1 MIKEYAHW
9 KRLLAL
15 ILSAVLVLGIV
26 PVNQVSAT
34 ETAFRFADGTPST
47 VTYQTGLVLT
57 LSVTGGLG
65 NGAVTYAIIEGD
77 AATINETSG
86 ELAVQKPGDVR
97 ILATKAAEG
106 ANPEQT
112 AEHTLTITPAP
123 FAFETASPEA
133 IQYEKNLKYT
143 NQAIYGSGNGTVTYV
158 LVVVTEEGDTTA
170 EETEI
175 ARIDTQ
181 TGELTILKA
190 GEVTVQ
196 ADKAADGDIVEQ
208 TARYTLKI
216 NLGEQAG
223 FVFDG
228 DAAIA
233 YTPGLTYSKEA
244 SGGEGTGAVIYS
256 ISAGAEYADI
266 DSGTGVLTIKK
277 PGSVTVSAT
286 KAANE
291 QYAAATAAYTLTI
304 TKGVQSDFAFQ
315 EAAPEAQIY
324 AAGLT
329 YTNTASGGEGTG
341 AVTYAVTAGMDIAS
355 VDMNTGAL
363 SITGYG
369 EITVTATKAAD
380 DYYDAAAVSYT
391 LRVTKTPQTGFAFAT
406 ADPPAMDYA
415 ADLSYTNTASGGEGT
430 GAITYEVTDG
440 SDVAQVDENGTLTIL
455 KRGTVT
461 VTATKAEDDVYA
473 AATASYTLTINGL
486 EQAALSF
493 AIEEPEVLA
502 YSGNALTYT
511 NTVSGGSGTG
521 AISYTITEGA
531 NIATINSTGTL
542 TITGR
547 GTIQVTA
554 TKAGDDQYED
564 AVATY
569 TLIVGEP
576 QNSFKFDNEAT
587 SMVYAK
593 DATYTQEPV
602 GGSGEGAITY
612 EITAGWDVAGI
623 NALTGELTIKKSGS
637 VTVQA
642 VKAADGTFAATKAA
656 YTLTVEK
663 AEQAGFGFAEEQVTV
678 TYNQNGNAFSLA
690 ASGGESTGGVT
701 YTIVSGGDAVMLD
714 AQTNQLNILKAG
726 EVVIKAVK
734 AGDDCYE
741 QAEATMTLTIQ
752 KAIQTVSFANTT
764 VNALY
769 GLKQYNSNPATVSTP
784 GSGAAP
790 VYAIVGENEIG
801 ATINSATGELTFGDS
816 ENQIG
821 TITVQVSVD
830 GNDCYEACSA
840 EYTFTLAYAETPD
853 TPYTLTGQQK
863 KPGSGWYTS
872 DVQITAPE
880 GYEVSCNNK
889 LSTADWAQTVTC
901 STEGEN
907 VELTIYLRSKSTGG
921 ITDAIPVVLKIDK
934 TAPVALNIEYKTA
947 VWKNILEGLLGFGF
961 SKDTVEVIFTANDV
975 TSQIGKMEYSINGG
989 ATYTVLEKTVSG
1001 YGVSISAQYRNQV
1014 VLRVT
1019 DNAGNVITSLDDEDT
1034 ENSGKTLVVDDVPP
1048 VITATLSGDYV
1059 YNEGE
1064 KIYYAKGDAFA
1075 ITFNVTD
1082 ANYDLREANP
1092 VIKVNDAVRELSW
1105 TSDADSGEAMLS
1117 LPDEGHYTVTAD
1129 FTDSSENAAE
1139 QYTAV
1144 VYVDKTAPEVKI
1156 AYSGMLQE
1164 KVDAKN
1170 QPASSVSEDT
1180 RFVYSGE
1187 VTATLTVK
1195 ETNFYPEDVAV
1206 LVNGEAQTLTW
1217 TQGSDDTW
1225 KAVIVLPEDDDY
1237 QITMG
1242 AYKDRSGNPMN
1253 WTSTEDAAKTGT
1265 ETYISNVFTVDTT
1278 APEITVI
1285 YKNQDGAEAS
1295 KRYDDA
1301 NRFATVTIVDRNFRP
1316 NEVVLTVADG
1326 DITGADTA
1334 YIAPDLTGASM
1345 WTNVGDY
1352 TWQAV
1357 IPFEVDANYLVT
1369 LDYTDIAKYKAE
1381 TYHAEF
1387 TVDKVNPE
1395 NVNIEYHTY
1404 GEGEDSYPN
1413 AFEELIDKLI
1423 YHVFYYNAA
1432 AEVTLTATDVT
1443 SGMKEI
1449 QVAVEKSGSEGAT
1462 SIKLPENLVIGS
1474 NGRISGNKGDIQVI
1488 RVQYA
1493 DGKMIVTCKIPEQF
1507 RGALTAVAVDMA
1519 ERTTEYRDS
1528 NIVVVDTILPKRTVT
1543 FAPNRVVDIATMKD
1557 ASSVQEGDAVVMYF
1571 NTDAVATFEITEA
1584 NFNAD
1589 EIRVQVNGESV
1600 SIDDWTNVGNDRW
1613 QGTLTI
1619 ADEGDYV
1626 IQAEYHDRANN
1637 EMVPYQSQRIVV
1649 DKTEPVIAVG
1659 YGNTEVKNNIDNRS
1673 YFAKQQTATISIKE
1687 HNFRAD
1693 DVLVKVSAKNAAGA
1707 DVLKLNEDGSI
1718 VAAYEEEG
1726 KKRDAW
1732 TAYSNGTW
1740 RNDQDT
1746 YELTLVFVD
1755 DANYTFDVEYADLA
1769 TNQAADYKEDAFTV
1783 DKTPPTNLSI
1793 SYSKSVLE
1801 EVLNSITFGFYQGQ
1815 VTVNV
1820 TAMDETAGVH
1830 YFVYDY
1836 RNASGVSGVNAQLT
1850 GQRVEAASSG
1860 MTGTASFRV
1869 PRDAVQGNTQFNGSV
1884 SFSAVDRA
1892 ENSAGLSD
1900 SKRIVVDN
1908 ISPTVTVTYN
1918 PEVRTDNGI
1927 AYYNEKIECTI
1938 EITEANFY
1946 ADDVKVV
1953 VTKDGQ
1959 AHPVNVN
1966 WTRNSTDKNTG
1977 RFVLTE
1983 DGDYIVSIQYKDKSG
1998 NQMTRYESRQL
2009 TLDTTKPT
2017 IHVSN
2022 IKANSANKDK
2032 KYEFVIDIFDINLD
2046 TVSIKPVLTAVVKGA
2061 NGIYSVKEIDL
2072 GNPAVSEEGERYT
2085 FTVDNLPEDA
2095 LYTLTCT
2102 VQDMAGNETV
2112 HIVLEDEE
2120 EYEQVQFSINR
2131 NGSTFAYGNRYT
2143 EMLVNQYYVYSVNED
2158 VAIIEVNV
2166 DPIENYV
2173 VTLNGKELREGTDYT
2188 TSQTSNPEEWSRRIY
2203 NIDKDLFA
2211 AEGEYNIIVSSID
2224 KAETIAYSDVKN
2236 LRVAFVVDQTK
2247 PAVTITGLETGGR
2260 YQTNEQTVTLI
2271 PTDEG
2276 GRLNSL
2282 RVVVCD
2288 SNGNPL
2294 KNENGEDISV
2304 RFEMSGEAFLK
2315 YLEENDGKVIITIPE
2330 GLNNQVQIVCSDCTI
2345 NAEGMP
2351 NEYNELFAH
2360 VTVSQNQ
2367 WIIFYANKPL
2377 FYGCIAGALA
2387 ILLLIIILLKRK
2399 KNKKE
2404 NQQSY

>member
-47 VTYQTGLVLT
+47 VIYQTGLVLT
-57 LSVTGGLG
+57 LSATGGLG
-65 NGAVTYAIIEGD
+65 SGAVTYAIIGGD

-86 ELAVQKPGDVR
+86 ELTVQKPGEVK

-133 IQYEKNLKYT
+133 IQYEKDLKYT
-143 NQAIYGSGNGTVTYV
+143 NQAIYGSGNGTVTYA

-175 ARIDTQ
+175 TKIDTQ

-196 ADKAADGDIVEQ
+196 ADKAADGDASAQ

-216 NLGEQAG
+216 DLGEQNG

-233 YTPGLTYSKEA
+233 YTTGLTYSKEA
-244 SGGEGTGAVIYS
+244 SGGEGTGAVTYS

-286 KAANE
+286 KTADE

-304 TKGVQSDFAFQ
+304 TKGVQSGFAFQ

-341 AVTYAVTAGMDIAS
+341 AVTYAVTAGTDIAS
-355 VDMNTGAL
+355 VDMNTGVL

-380 DYYDAAAVSYT
+380 DYYDAAAASYT

-406 ADPPAMDYA
+406 ADPPAMGYT

-430 GAITYEVTDG
+430 GVITYEVTDG
-440 SDVAQVDENGTLTIL
+440 SDIAQVDKNGMLTIL

-473 AATASYTLTINGL
+473 AAIASYTLTINGL
-486 EQAALSF
+486 EQETLAF
-493 AIEEPEVLA
+493 NIKEPEVLA
-502 YSGNALTYT
+502 YPGRALTYT
-511 NTVSGGSGTG
+511 NAVSGGSGTG
-521 AISYTITEGA
+521 KISYAITEGA
-531 NIATINSTGTL
+531 GIATINQTGTL
-542 TITGR
+542 TITGK
-547 GTIQVTA
+547 GTIKITA

-576 QNSFKFDNEAT
+576 QNPFKFDNEAT

-642 VKAADGTFAATKAA
+642 VKAADGTIAATKAA

-734 AGDDCYE
+734 VGDDCYE

-752 KAIQTVSFANTT
+752 KAIQTVSFANAM

-769 GLKQYNSNPATVSTP
+769 GLKLYNSNPATVSTP
-784 GSGAAP
+784 GSEAAP

-853 TPYTLTGQQK
+853 SPYTLTGQQK
-863 KPGSGWYTS
+863 KPDSGWYTS

-880 GYEVSCNNK
+880 GYEVSCHNT
-889 LSTADWAQTVTC
+889 LSTSDWAQTVTC
-901 STEGEN
+901 STEGEK

-921 ITDAIPVVLKIDK
+921 ITAAIPVVLKIDK
-934 TAPVALNIEYKTA
+934 TMPVALNIEYKTA

-975 TSQIGKMEYSINGG
+975 TSQIGKMEYSIDGG
-989 ATYTVLEKTVSG
+989 ATYTVLEETVSG
-1001 YGVSISAQYRNQV
+1001 YGVSIPAQYRNQV

-1034 ENSGKTLVVDDVPP
+1034 ENSGKTLVVDNVSP

-1105 TSDADSGEAMLS
+1105 TSDADSGEAVLS

-1144 VYVDKTAPEVKI
+1144 VYVDKTAPEVEI
-1156 AYSGMLQE
+1156 AYSGTLQE
-1164 KVDAKN
+1164 KVGADN
-1170 QPASSVSEDT
+1170 QTASSVREDT

-1187 VTATLTVK
+1187 VTAALTVK
-1195 ETNFYPEDVAV
+1195 ETNFYPEDIAV
-1206 LVNGEAQTLTW
+1206 QVNGEAQNVTW
-1217 TQGSDDTW
+1217 TRASTDTW
-1225 KAVIVLPEDDDY
+1225 KTAVVISEDGDY
-1237 QITMG
+1237 QITVG
-1242 AYKDRSGNPMN
+1242 PYKDRSGNPMN
-1253 WTSTEDAAKTGT
+1253 WISTEDAAKTGT

-1285 YKNQDGAEAS
+1285 YKNQDGVEVS
-1295 KRYDDA
+1295 GRYDDA

-1316 NEVVLTVADG
+1316 NEVALTVSDVN
-1326 DITGADTA
+1326 ITGADMA
-1334 YIAPDLTGASM
+1334 YIAPDLMDAGM
-1345 WTNVGDY
+1345 WTNVSGY

-1357 IPFEVDANYLVT
+1357 LPFEVDANYTVT

-1381 TYHAEF
+1381 TYQAEF

-1395 NVNIEYHTY
+1395 SVNIEYNSY
-1404 GEGEDSYPN
+1404 GEGEDRYPN
-1413 AFEELIDKLI
+1413 AFEELIYRVL
-1423 YHVFYYNAA
+1423 YYNAA

-1443 SGMKEI
+1443 SGMKGI
-1449 QVAVEKSGSEGAT
+1449 QVAVEKNGSEGAT

-1474 NGRISGNKGDIQVI
+1474 DGKISGDKGDIRDIQ
-1488 RVQYA
+1488 VQYA
-1493 DGKMIVTCKIPEQF
+1493 DGIMTVTCKIPEQF

-1519 ERTTEYRDS
+1519 ERTTAYRDS
-1528 NIVVVDTILPKRTVT
+1528 NIVVVDTILPERTVT
-1543 FAPNRVVDIATMKD
+1543 FKPSRVVDIATMKD

-1600 SIDDWTNVGNDRW
+1600 SIDDWTNVGNDAWR
-1613 QGTLTI
+1613 GTLTI
-1619 ADEGDYV
+1619 AVEGDYV

-1649 DKTEPVIAVG
+1649 DKTEPEIAVG
-1659 YGNTEVKNNIDNRS
+1659 YGNADIKNTIEGRN

-1707 DVLKLNEDGSI
+1707 DVLKLNKDGSI

-1746 YELTLVFVD
+1746 YELTLVFAD

-1783 DKTPPTNLSI
+1783 DKTSPTNLSI

-1836 RNASGVSGVNAQLT
+1836 RNASGVSGVNTQLT

-1860 MTGTASFRV
+1860 MTGTASFSV

-1884 SFSAVDRA
+1884 SFTAVDRA

-1938 EITEANFY
+1938 EVTEANFY

-1966 WTRNSTDKNTG
+1966 WTRNSADKNTG
-1977 RFVLTE
+1977 KFVLTE
-1983 DGDYIVSIQYKDKSG
+1983 DGDYIVSIQYEDKSG
-1998 NQMTRYESRQL
+1998 NQMTKYESRQL
-2009 TLDTTKPT
+2009 TLDTAKPT

-2032 KYEFVIDIFDINLD
+2032 KYGFVIDIFDINLD
-2046 TVSIKPVLTAVVKGA
+2046 ADSIKPVLTAVVKGA
-2061 NGIYSVKEIDL
+2061 NGIYSVKGIDL
-2072 GNPAVSEEGERYT
+2072 GTPAVSEEGDRYT
-2085 FTVDNLPEDA
+2085 YTVEDLPEDA

-2102 VQDMAGNETV
+2102 AQDMAENETV
-2112 HIVLEDEE
+2112 HIVLDAEE

-2143 EMLVNQYYVYSVNED
+2143 EMLVQQYYVYSVNED
-2158 VAIIEVNV
+2158 VSIVEVNV

-2173 VTLNGKELREGTDYT
+2173 ITLNGKELREGLDYT

-2203 NIDKDLFA
+2203 NIDKNLFA

-2224 KAETIAYSDVKN
+2224 KAETTAYSDVKN
-2236 LRVAFVVDQTK
+2236 LMVAFVVDQTK
-2247 PAVTITGLETGGR
+2247 PVVTITGLETGGR
-2260 YQTNEQTVTLI
+2260 YQTDEQTVTLI

-2282 RVVVCD
+2282 RVVAFD
-2288 SNGNPL
+2288 SNGDPL
-2294 KNENGEDISV
+2294 MNENGEDISI

-2315 YLEENDGKVIITIPE
+2315 YLEENDGKVTFTVPE
-2330 GLNNQVQIVCSDCTI
+2330 GLNNQIRIVCNDLAV
-2345 NAEGMP
+2345 NAEGMT
-2351 NEYNELFAH
+2351 NEYNELFTH

-2377 FYGCIAGALA
+2377 FYGCVAGALA

-2404 NQQSY
+2404 KQQ